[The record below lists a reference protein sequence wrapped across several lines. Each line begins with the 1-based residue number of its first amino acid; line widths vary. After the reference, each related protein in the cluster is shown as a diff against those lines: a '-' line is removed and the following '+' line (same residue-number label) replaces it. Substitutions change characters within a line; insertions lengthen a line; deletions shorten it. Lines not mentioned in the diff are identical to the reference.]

1 MVKVLFLNNFNYLR
15 GGSEKVMFEEM
26 GLLRQA
32 GHEVAVFSRT
42 HHKNEPAEFQKFFPP
57 HIETER
63 LSPTMRSLGVVK
75 ELIYSKAARKGVG
88 EVLKRFRPE
97 IVHAHNIYGRLSL
110 SVLDELRA
118 AGIPVIMTLH
128 DLKLL
133 CPSYLMLNRGKV
145 CERCRGG
152 RFYQAVLARCH
163 KKSLPASL
171 VYAFESYINHSK
183 GKYCSVAQFITPSR
197 FLRDKCIEYGWAAE
211 KISHIHNFLPLN
223 PVSGMKGDNGYLLY
237 IGRLSREKG
246 IGTLLEAYRGLSPA
260 PPLKIVGDG
269 PERPSLEKHA
279 RELGLPVSFAGYL
292 SGTDLDNA
300 VAGARGV
307 VMPSEWYENAP
318 LSLLESFAAGKPV
331 IGARIGGIPEMIE
344 DDVNGYLF
352 EPGNSEALRCKIEA
366 FVDMPAARLREMGEA
381 ARRKVETVYSAESH
395 YEKLMNVYEKAM
407 GSSCA

>member
-1 MVKVLFLNNFNYLR
+1 
-15 GGSEKVMFEEM
+15 
-26 GLLRQA
+26 
-32 GHEVAVFSRT
+32 
-42 HHKNEPAEFQKFFPP
+42 
-57 HIETER
+57 
-63 LSPTMRSLGVVK
+63 
-75 ELIYSKAARKGVG
+75 
-88 EVLKRFRPE
+88 
-97 IVHAHNIYGRLSL
+97 
-110 SVLDELRA
+110 
-118 AGIPVIMTLH
+118 
-128 DLKLL
+128 
-133 CPSYLMLNRGKV
+133 
-145 CERCRGG
+145 
-152 RFYQAVLARCH
+152 
-163 KKSLPASL
+163 
-171 VYAFESYINHSK
+171 
-183 GKYCSVAQFITPSR
+183 
-197 FLRDKCIEYGWAAE
+197 
-211 KISHIHNFLPLN
+211 
-223 PVSGMKGDNGYLLY
+223 MKGDNGYLLY